1 MIALVAALAACGPN
15 PNGQGVTD
23 TGTVV
28 GTVVDARTPTS
39 AVPNATV
46 QIGLQVQRLSPAD
59 SGRFTLQNVPTGTQ
73 TITISAIGYSP
84 YTNQVVVR
92 SNQTSD
98 LGVIGLA
105 SSTGL

>member
-1 MIALVAALAACGPN
+1 MLLGVLAACAPN

-28 GTVVDARTPTS
+28 GTVVDAATPTN
-39 AVPNATV
+39 AVSNATI
-46 QIGLQVQRLSPAD
+46 QIGIQVQRLSPAD
-59 SGRFTLQNVPTGTQ
+59 NGHFSLNNVPTGTQ

-98 LGVIGLA
+98 LGVIGL
-105 SSTGL
+105 SSQTGL